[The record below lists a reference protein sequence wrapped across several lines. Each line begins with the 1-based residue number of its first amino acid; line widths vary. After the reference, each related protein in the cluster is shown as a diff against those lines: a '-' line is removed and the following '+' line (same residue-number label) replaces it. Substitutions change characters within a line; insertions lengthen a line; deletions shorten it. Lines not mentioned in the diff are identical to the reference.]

1 MSLIGLASHS
11 HFSFKGFSRVLVF
24 RHFLFAMASLDG
36 CLLLG
41 HHYRHQTQEDF
52 HRYHTLTPSRA
63 LLAAALDTQDR
74 C

>member
-36 CLLLG
+36 
-41 HHYRHQTQEDF
+41 
-52 HRYHTLTPSRA
+52 
-63 LLAAALDTQDR
+63 
-74 C
+74 